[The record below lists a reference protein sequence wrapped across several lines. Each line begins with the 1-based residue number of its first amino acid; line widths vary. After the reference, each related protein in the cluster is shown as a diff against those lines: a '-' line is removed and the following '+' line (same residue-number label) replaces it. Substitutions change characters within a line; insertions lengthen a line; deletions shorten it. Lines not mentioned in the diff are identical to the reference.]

1 MESSS
6 LQASCPQKWTPALL
20 FASECAKD
28 QRSYSCRGC
37 FWLISLSAKL
47 FRAATVRI
55 SAQSLICLF
64 VLLPFPHKSL
74 LRDTLW
80 LHPTRICSSSPSV
93 STSSWFYPCRP
104 VIADDAI
111 GWLQLD
117 KDVADEPRG
126 FLSPFQL
133 SVAPAVALIAPD
145 GHHLPFSKLSGCLL
159 DS

>member
-28 QRSYSCRGC
+28 QRSY
-37 FWLISLSAKL
+37 
-47 FRAATVRI
+47 
-55 SAQSLICLF
+55 
-64 VLLPFPHKSL
+64 
-74 LRDTLW
+74 
-80 LHPTRICSSSPSV
+80 
-93 STSSWFYPCRP
+93 SSWFYPCRP